1 MIINDFSYNEED
13 IIGKGGFSIVYK
25 GKNIINNNLVAI
37 KIDKKKNIIKKNH

>member
-1 MIINDFSYNEED
+1 MIINNFSFNEDD
-13 IIGKGGFSIVYK
+13 IIGKGGFSVVCK